1 MELMPYVNKWG
12 LTVPGD
18 RLGTGMKKN
27 VLWVTESTTKNPRT
41 GFSGGESQTILRS
54 PWQQKCEDK
63 RTGQKSR
70 NQRKM

>member
-1 MELMPYVNKWG
+1 MELMPYINKWG

-41 GFSGGESQTILRS
+41 GFSWGESQTI
-54 PWQQKCEDK
+54 
-63 RTGQKSR
+63 
-70 NQRKM
+70 